1 LPGKADTIA
10 YILVKG
16 VIMGVSPTSVRLA
29 AAASLCVGALLT
41 ASAPA
46 LATPSNDDTILPA
59 EQKIVPAEPKAADTT
74 VKPASDLQGL
84 LDSLSQTF
92 NDTIG
97 RQLNAARDTVV
108 QQQATNV
115 ATSIAVPIANGA
127 AGTVPA
133 VAGSAASAL
142 VFTLLSQNV
151 GSAAQSAA
159 STASFASLPA
169 FSVPTMAAWSAPAL
183 PAVGLPQ
190 LPTLPAFGLP
200 ALPGVGLPQMPA
212 FGPPALPELPS
223 FGPPA
228 LPQLPSFGLPSLP
241 SVGFDIPGPG
251 IPFTPIGLPGI
262 HIGF

>member
-1 LPGKADTIA
+1 
-10 YILVKG
+10 
-16 VIMGVSPTSVRLA
+16 MGVSPTSVRMA

-212 FGPPALPELPS
+212 FGPPALPESPS
-223 FGPPA
+223 FGPLRCRNCRRSDCLRCRAWASTSRVPVSRSRRSDCPA
-228 LPQLPSFGLPSLP
+228 FTSASEVRVAVFRSSSSEPSSF
-241 SVGFDIPGPG
+241 
-251 IPFTPIGLPGI
+251 
-262 HIGF
+262 